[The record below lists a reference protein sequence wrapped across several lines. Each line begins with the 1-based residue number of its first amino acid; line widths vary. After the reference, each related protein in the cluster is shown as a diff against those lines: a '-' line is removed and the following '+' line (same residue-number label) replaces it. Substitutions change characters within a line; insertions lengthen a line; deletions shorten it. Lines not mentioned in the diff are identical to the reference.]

1 MSISDGFIEYT
12 VDQLSCIGEV
22 NVRKMF
28 GGAGIYFEGIFFALI
43 ADDTLYFKVD
53 DTNRDE
59 YEAAGMG
66 PFVPFPDKPMVMQYY
81 EVPPEVLDEPDRLRA
96 WAQKAIDVAIRKK
109 SNKKKK

>member
-1 MSISDGFIEYT
+1 MSISDGFVEYV

-22 NVRKMF
+22 KTRKMF
-28 GGAGIYFEGIFFALI
+28 GGAGIYFESIFFAII

-66 PFVPFPDKPMVMQYY
+66 PFVPFADKLMVMQYY
-81 EVPPEVLDEPDRLRA
+81 QVPPEVLDEPDRLSA

-109 SNKKKK
+109 SKKNKR

>member
-1 MSISDGFIEYT
+1 MSISDGYIDYI
-12 VDQLSCIGEV
+12 VDQLSIIGEV
-22 NVRKMF
+22 KVRKMF
-28 GGAGIYFEGIFFALI
+28 GGAGIYFESTFFAII

-53 DTNRDE
+53 DSNRDE

-81 EVPPEVLDEPDRLRA
+81 QVPPEVLDEPELLCA

-109 SNKKKK
+109 SKKNKR